1 MLVSNNSAG
10 RGFCGSEGAGLD
22 RDGDSRAR
30 EVRRRIRG
38 WACSHTDP
46 AEACDSSMQRLFR

>member
-1 MLVSNNSAG
+1 MLASKQRGARILWDRG
-10 RGFCGSEGAGLD
+10 RGLD
-22 RDGDSRAR
+22 SDGDSRAR

-38 WACSHTDP
+38 WACSHTEP